1 MFSFPVKVAEGA
13 LLREDLTALKH
24 LKLWLLYQRHYCEH
38 KPSVTISVKEHEWME
53 VGAWVY
59 EHFDEVTG
67 VSFLPYDGG
76 TYRQAPYEE
85 CTEEQ
90 YKELLAKL
98 PTGVDWENFKEYD
111 DNVEGAQQLACTAG
125 QCEI

>member
-1 MFSFPVKVAEGA
+1 
-13 LLREDLTALKH
+13 
-24 LKLWLLYQRHYCEH
+24 
-38 KPSVTISVKEHEWME
+38 ME

-59 EHFDEVTG
+59 EHFNEVTG

-76 TYRQAPYEE
+76 TYKQAPYEE

-90 YKELLAKL
+90 YKELAAKM
-98 PTGVDWENFKEYD
+98 PAGVDWDNFKEFD